1 MNGMEQEIRKL
12 TRREMVEKLLA
23 GMAAGVAWPLI
34 ASSHPIH
41 QHVKNDATLD
51 RADAVQKAV
60 DWKALFLNSQQ
71 NETLVALSE
80 SIVPGSANAQVNR
93 FIDLLLSVDSTENQ
107 KKFAAA
113 LAAIEGEAQKRF
125 GRGFHQLTANEK
137 DELLT
142 SLSGEG
148 ASRKHF
154 DDVKEWVTLAY
165 YSSEDG
171 MRELG
176 WTENRAFRVFPGCES
191 AANPTAGN
199 AS

>member
-1 MNGMEQEIRKL
+1 MEEEIRKL
-12 TRREMVEKLLA
+12 TRREMVEKFLA

-41 QHVKNDATLD
+41 QHVKNAATLD
-51 RADAVQKAV
+51 RADAAQEAA
-60 DWKALFLNSQQ
+60 DWKPLFLNSQQ

-80 SIVPGSANAQVNR
+80 SIVPGSSKAQGNR
-93 FIDLLLSVDSTENQ
+93 FIDLLLSVDSTENRE
-107 KKFAAA
+107 KFAAS
-113 LAAIEGEAQKRF
+113 LAAIEGATRNRF

-142 SLSGEG
+142 SVSSAG
-148 ASRKHF
+148 AYQKHF
-154 DDVKEWVTLAY
+154 EDVKEWVTIAY

-176 WTENRAFRVFPGCES
+176 WTENRAFRVFPGCEQTS
-191 AANPTAGN
+191 
-199 AS
+199 